1 MTALDADRRAALVAA
16 KLGALVR
23 DQWGEA
29 DREPAVLGGGAAL
42 VEGTTGWVLADADP
56 ERVLGGAI
64 VWAERNRIDELHVL
78 VDDPAAAGTVARRAP
93 DFARPPSVW
102 RVEGRAVRP
111 AEAAP
116 FPERLPAPSGIDDL
130 VALLEAARVDVV
142 VEHGVLSGEVLGLE
156 IARVVQDE
164 GDEGPRLEV
173 GVGRHDREAFA
184 MIHGRLPTA
193 DALAAVVDAVL
204 AQRHAAAPPHPLN
217 RLAAERWLRAEV
229 MRQPQV
235 VGAHSLAPVDPTVPR
250 DNVKDAVPAAALGE
264 DDAADPVV
272 VVCSAGIDLDLV
284 PAAADTRAWHAPD
297 ARLVLVVPERDAHPV
312 TRTLAAALAEPAEV
326 VAVDGDWR
334 EALVRTG

>member
-1 MTALDADRRAALVAA
+1 MTLDPDRRAALVAA

-29 DREPAVLGGGAAL
+29 ARRPAVLGGGAAL
-42 VEGTTGWVLADADP
+42 VDGTTGWVLADAEP
-56 ERVLGGAI
+56 ARVLGGAI
-64 VWAERNRIDELHVL
+64 VWAERNQIDELRVL
-78 VDDPAAAGTVARRAP
+78 VDDEAAAGTVARRARA
-93 DFARPPSVW
+93 FARRPSVW

-111 AEAAP
+111 AVAAP
-116 FPERLPAPSGIDDL
+116 FPERLPAPSGTDEL
-130 VALLEAARVDVV
+130 VEMLEAAGVDVV

-164 GDEGPRLEV
+164 GDGGPRLEV

-204 AQRHAAAPPHPLN
+204 AQRRPGAPQHPLN

-235 VGAHSLAPVDPTVPR
+235 VGARSLAPIDPTVPR
-250 DNVKDAVPAAALGE
+250 DNVKDAVPAAASGE
-264 DDAADPVV
+264 DDTGGPVV

-284 PAAADTRAWHAPD
+284 PAAADIRAWHAPD

-312 TRTLAAALAEPAEV
+312 THILAATLAVPAEV
-326 VAVDGDWR
+326 VAVAGDWR